1 MTNLAAVMTAID
13 TIEVQER
20 PDPIA
25 AAGQAIVR
33 IETVGVCG
41 SDVAYY
47 HYGRIGP
54 FVVEG
59 DIILGHETAGEVIA
73 IGEGVTMVSV
83 GDRVAI
89 EPGTPCRNCKQC
101 MAGRYHLCPD
111 LVFLATPPYDGA
123 LVQSLAID
131 ARNLFVLPDSMSY
144 EEGALIEPLSVGLW
158 GCQRAGI
165 RPGDRVLV
173 TGAGP
178 VGLLAAESAKALGAS
193 AVTVTDVSD
202 TRLALA
208 ARHGFSVE
216 RSDAPGDDSF
226 DILLECSGAPGVL
239 ADGLARLAPAGRAAV
254 IGISKVNAELPLHT
268 LNWNELTISLVSR
281 YQNTWPLAIALISS
295 GRVNLEGVHTH
306 SFPLDRVADALTIGA
321 TDRDAVKA
329 IVYPQRLSSLVG

>member
-1 MTNLAAVMTAID
+1 MPNLAAVMTAID

-20 PDPIA
+20 PDPV
-25 AAGQAIVR
+25 AGPGEAVVA

-47 HYGRIGP
+47 HYGKVGP

-59 DIILGHETAGEVIA
+59 DIILGHETAGTVVA
-73 IGEGVTMVSV
+73 IGEDVDNVAV

-89 EPGTPCRNCKQC
+89 EPSTPCRDCVQC

-111 LVFLATPPYDGA
+111 LEFLATPPYDGA
-123 LVQSLAID
+123 LVQRLAIQ
-131 ARNLFVLPDSMSY
+131 ARNLFVLPESMSF
-144 EEGALIEPLSVGLW
+144 EEGALVEPLSVGLW
-158 GCQRAGI
+158 GCQRAGL

-178 VGLLAAESAKALGAS
+178 VGLLAAESAKALGAAS
-193 AVTVTDVSD
+193 VTVTDIAD
-202 TRLALA
+202 ARLALA
-208 ARHGFSVE
+208 ARHGFATE
-216 RSDAPGDDSF
+216 RSDAPGSESF
-226 DILLECSGAPGVL
+226 DVLLECSGAPGVL

-254 IGISKVNAELPLHT
+254 IGVSKVNAELPLHT

-295 GRVNLEGVHTH
+295 GRINLEGVHTH
-306 SFPLDRVADALTIGA
+306 SYPLDRAADALTVGA

-329 IVYPQRLSSLVG
+329 IVYPQRVGD

>member
-1 MTNLAAVMTAID
+1 MPNLAAVMTAID
-13 TIEVQER
+13 TIELQDR
-20 PDPIA
+20 PDPV
-25 AAGQAIVR
+25 AGPGEAVVA

-47 HYGRIGP
+47 HYGKVGP

-59 DIILGHETAGEVIA
+59 DIILGHETAGTVVA
-73 IGEGVTMVSV
+73 IGAEVENVAV

-89 EPGTPCRNCKQC
+89 EPSTPCRDCVQC

-111 LVFLATPPYDGA
+111 LEFLATPPYNGA
-123 LVQSLAID
+123 LVQRLAIQ
-131 ARNLFVLPDSMSY
+131 ARNLFVLPESMSF
-144 EEGALIEPLSVGLW
+144 EEGALVEPLSVGLW
-158 GCQRAGI
+158 GCQRAGL

-178 VGLLAAESAKALGAS
+178 VGLLAAESAKALGAAS
-193 AVTVTDVSD
+193 VTVTDISD
-202 TRLALA
+202 ARLALA
-208 ARHGFSVE
+208 ARHGFATE
-216 RSDAPGDDSF
+216 RSDAPGADSF
-226 DILLECSGAPGVL
+226 DVLLECSGAPGVL

-254 IGISKVNAELPLHT
+254 IGVSKVNAELPLHT

-295 GRVNLEGVHTH
+295 GRIDLDGVHTH
-306 SFPLDRVADALTIGA
+306 SFPLDRAADALVVGA

-329 IVYPQRLSSLVG
+329 IVYPQRVGA

>member
-1 MTNLAAVMTAID
+1 MTNLAAVMTGID

-20 PDPIA
+20 PDPVA
-25 AAGQAIVR
+25 APGEAIVR

-54 FVVEG
+54 FVVDG
-59 DIILGHETAGEVIA
+59 DIILGHETAGEVVA
-73 IGEGVTMVSV
+73 IGDGVTNVSV

-89 EPGTPCRNCKQC
+89 EPSTPCRNCKQC

-123 LVQSLAID
+123 LIQRLAID
-131 ARNLFVLPDSMSY
+131 ARNLFVLPDSMTY
-144 EEGALIEPLSVGLW
+144 EEGALVEPLSVGLW
-158 GCQRAGI
+158 GCQRAGL

-193 AVTVTDVSD
+193 TVTVTDVSD

-208 ARHGFSVE
+208 ARHGFGIE
-216 RSDAPGDDSF
+216 RSDAPGDERF

-239 ADGLARLAPAGRAAV
+239 AEGLARLDPAGRAAV

-306 SFPLDRVADALTIGA
+306 SFPLDRVADALTVGA

-329 IVYPQRLSSLVG
+329 IVYPQRVE